1 MAPSSAS
8 MRVLR
13 LNARSTSRWRDPARP
28 HLRVVRPRFLVA
40 QSVGARLGPGPLL
53 LECLSKAWRNGYR
66 RGPRGHTRRPL
77 SQGQCGCNGLS
88 VGGRPCRRRRG
99 LGETAGARTPR
110 RPTPRCYRNVRD
122 HAGWPCRR
130 SVDGARPDSPPP
142 NFLIGSDPFR
152 KLSAAPA
159 HPRGRRTSSRCPLR
173 RRLGRRASVRPR
185 SRCLPRV
192 ARRSLGP
199 ERVAR

>member
-1 MAPSSAS
+1 

-13 LNARSTSRWRDPARP
+13 LNARSTFQWRDTARP
-28 HLRVVRPRFLVA
+28 HLRVVRPRILVA
-40 QSVGARLGPGPLL
+40 QSVGTRLGPGSLL
-53 LECLSKAWRNGYR
+53 LECLSKAWRHHHGQSAR
-66 RGPRGHTRRPL
+66 SHPRRPL
-77 SQGQCGCNGLS
+77 GPGQRWLHGLS

-110 RPTPRCYRNVRD
+110 RPTPRCDRKIRD

-130 SVDGARPDSPPP
+130 SVDGARSDSPPS
-142 NFLIGSDPFR
+142 NFLMGSDPFR

-159 HPRGRRTSSRCPLR
+159 HPRVRRTSSQYRPRRPLGIR
-173 RRLGRRASVRPR
+173 ALVRLR

-192 ARRSLGP
+192 ARRSLAQ
-199 ERVAR
+199 ERGAR